1 MIGRTVAG
9 RGEIEFARLFL
20 RQRDQLLHAV
30 RRHARV
36 DNQHDGCRRKQ
47 RDWSEVLGWIEGKL
61 AVEGLVDGERAGRGE
76 QERVA
81 VRLRLGDE
89 IAARIAAA
97 ARAVLD
103 DDLLSEIV
111 GELLRQNS
119 RHHVHRSARRI
130 WIDDANDTLGIG
142 LRRRLNGEPE

>member
-1 MIGRTVAG
+1 
-9 RGEIEFARLFL
+9 
-20 RQRDQLLHAV
+20 
-30 RRHARV
+30 
-36 DNQHDGCRRKQ
+36 
-47 RDWSEVLGWIEGKL
+47 EVLGRIEGKL
-61 AVEGLVDGERAGRGE
+61 AVEGLVDGERSGRGE

-89 IAARIAAA
+89 IAARVAAA

-119 RHHVHRSARRI
+119 RHHIDRSARLV
-130 WIDDANDTLGIG
+130 WTDDGNDTLGVG
-142 LRRRLNGEPE
+142 LGRRLNAEPEQP

>member
-1 MIGRTVAG
+1 MHDIDVGHALEQFAGEVIGRTVAG
-9 RGEIEFARLFL
+9 RGEIEFARLLL
-20 RQRDQLLHAV
+20 RQHDQLLYAA
-30 RRHARV
+30 RRHAGV
-36 DNQHDGCRRKQ
+36 DDQHDGRRRKQ
-47 RDWSEVLGWIEGKL
+47 RDWSEVLGRIEGKL

-89 IAARIAAA
+89 IAARVAAA

-111 GELLRQNS
+111 GSAPEFAPS
-119 RHHVHRSARRI
+119 RRPIRPV
-130 WIDDANDTLGIG
+130 DMD
-142 LRRRLNGEPE
+142 